1 MSISIGRHFT
11 TRTLLGFAFPS
22 IAMMVFMSLYTI
34 IDGMFVSQFLG
45 SDALSSVN
53 IVLPIISLFVALG
66 VMLAT
71 GGCAIIAKKMGENNL
86 LVARQNLT
94 LFVVVGT
101 LISIILAGI
110 LLVFINPL
118 VKILGANADL
128 LNYCIKYLR
137 ITLLFA
143 PVNVLQLLFL
153 SYFIAASRPGLGFGL
168 TVAGGVTNMV
178 LDYVFLGILGMGI
191 EGAAIATGIGQAV
204 PAIIGLLYFAF
215 GKNELRFTKFSMEW
229 DTLLQ
234 ACANGSSEM
243 VSNLSNA
250 IITFLFNILMMRLVG
265 AHGVA
270 AITIVLY
277 GQFLFN
283 SLYLGFSMGVG
294 PIISYN
300 LGSKNQKEL
309 RHVFKLSAIFV
320 ISTSIFIAILSAVSA
335 KPITA
340 MFVDKGSET
349 YVLASTGFALFS
361 INYFFSGFNIF
372 VSSLFTAL
380 SDGKSSALISFS
392 RTFLCTVIFLLVLPI
407 FFGVTGV
414 WLAVPVA
421 EVITILLSLYLLV
434 NKNKIFHYFK

>member
-11 TRTLLGFAFPS
+11 TRSLLTFAFPS

-71 GGCAIIAKKMGENNL
+71 GGCAIIAKKMGEDNL

-101 LISIILAGI
+101 LIGIVLAGI
-110 LLVFINPL
+110 LLVFITPL

-143 PVNVLQLLFL
+143 PINVLQLLFL
-153 SYFIAASRPGLGFGL
+153 SYFIAASRPGLGFAL
-168 TVAGGVTNMV
+168 TVAGGITNMV
-178 LDYVFLGILGMGI
+178 LDYVFLGILGTGI
-191 EGAAIATGIGQAV
+191 EGAAIATGLGQAV
-204 PAIIGLLYFAF
+204 PAIAGLLYFAF
-215 GKNELRFTKFSMEW
+215 GKNELRFTKFSIEW
-229 DTLLQ
+229 NTLLQ

-309 RHVFKLSAIFV
+309 RHVFRLSTIFV

-349 YVLASTGFALFS
+349 YTLASTGFALFS
-361 INYFFSGFNIF
+361 INYFFSGFNIY

-380 SDGKSSALISFS
+380 SDGKSSAIISFS
-392 RTFLCTVIFLLVLPI
+392 RTFLCMVIFLLVLPI

-434 NKNKIFHYFK
+434 NKNKLFHYFK